1 MLVSQG
7 TMQPRAICAL
17 ADFSLNMLSDAVV
30 RMKEYYAAL
39 AQSLKDRNSTSFWK
53 DVEKMASSKIPL
65 AIKVGGVIG
74 DEQISEMWHHH
85 SLDLLNSVHNTD
97 SKSFVSEHIND
108 TLSKTAISISV
119 SDVRCI
125 LKEKYRQ
132 IRRT

>member
-17 ADFSLNMLSDAVV
+17 ADVSLNMLSDAVV

-53 DVEKMASSKIPL
+53 DVEKLESSKIPL
-65 AIKVGGVIG
+65 ATKVGGAIG

-97 SKSFVSEHIND
+97 SKVLFLS
-108 TLSKTAISISV
+108 TLMTPFLKQQFLFPSV
-119 SDVRCI
+119 MYVAF
-125 LKEKYRQ
+125 
-132 IRRT
+132 